1 MLNKNKRYYILVFL
15 SIKSKKI
22 FFYVRRC
29 INKNPTNVGLDA
41 VKKWCKFPIIAWLW

>member
-15 SIKSKKI
+15 STKSKKI

-29 INKNPTNVGLDA
+29 INKKPINVGPASYFLFNT
-41 VKKWCKFPIIAWLW
+41 KRSLS